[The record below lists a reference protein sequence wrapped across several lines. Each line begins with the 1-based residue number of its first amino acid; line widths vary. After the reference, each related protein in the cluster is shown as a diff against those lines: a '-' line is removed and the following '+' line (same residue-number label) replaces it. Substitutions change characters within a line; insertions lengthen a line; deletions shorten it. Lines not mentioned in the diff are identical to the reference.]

1 MVRASKSTTASKSAP
16 KVKKEVA
23 APAPAAAPAAEPTPA
38 PVAAPAPVADIEEV
52 SVEEKL
58 AEFSQKFQ
66 QAMSVFNVLKS
77 DFKTLTKFV
86 ERELKAARKMSKK
99 KRAPVSGDRKPSGFT
114 APTKISDE
122 LAKFLGK
129 EPGTELARTA
139 VSKEIHNY
147 IKANNLSRKDNGRFI
162 IPDDKLCKI
171 LGCKKTDEISYF
183 NLQTYLKR
191 HFKKQGEQ

>member
-23 APAPAAAPAAEPTPA
+23 TPAPAAAPAAEPTPA

-129 EPGTELARTA
+129 EPGTEMARTA

-147 IKANNLSRKDNGRFI
+147 IKSNNLSRQDNGRYI
-162 IPDDKLCKI
+162 NPDDKLCKI
-171 LGCKKTDEISYF
+171 LNCKKTDEISYF